1 MRTGATGGAGGL
13 SSRRPPS
20 AAASASSAGPTAPTR
35 EMPLTR
41 ETVVMRVAIVSDIH
55 GNRQAFEAVLDA
67 VADSGCR
74 EMWCLGD
81 LVGYG
86 ADPDA
91 CVDLAREHA
100 AICLAG
106 NHDLGVRGTLPLE
119 EFSRGAALAATWT
132 REVIRPETRAYL
144 DSLEPLNTDEAVALY
159 HASPRD
165 PVWEYVLSPLQ
176 AELCLDVAARRV
188 SLVGHSHVA
197 LAFHRVPGESAT
209 GETRA
214 QDEELDLREGEWIV
228 NPGSV
233 GQPRD
238 GDPRAA
244 WLELDLDDWRAIY
257 RRTDYDIAGAAG
269 AIRAARLPDSLAERL
284 QYGQ

>member
-1 MRTGATGGAGGL
+1 
-13 SSRRPPS
+13 
-20 AAASASSAGPTAPTR
+20 
-35 EMPLTR
+35 
-41 ETVVMRVAIVSDIH
+41 MRVAIVSDIH

-67 VADSGCR
+67 IEASAC
-74 EMWCLGD
+74 EELWCLGD

-91 CVDLAREHA
+91 CVTLASAHA

-106 NHDLGVRGTLPLE
+106 NHDLGVRGSLPLE
-119 EFSRGAALAATWT
+119 QFSRGAALAATWT
-132 REVIRPETRAYL
+132 QETITQPTREYL
-144 DSLEPLNTDEAVALY
+144 DGLEPSNLDEAVGLY

-176 AELCLDVAARRV
+176 AELCLDVQQQRV
-188 SLVGHSHVA
+188 ALIGHSHVA
-197 LAFHRVPGESAT
+197 LSFCRFPGTPAT
-209 GETRA
+209 GEVRSA
-214 QDEELDLREGEWIV
+214 DEELDVATGEWLI

-244 WLELDLDDWRAIY
+244 WLELDFDGQRAIY
-257 RRTDYDIAGAAG
+257 RRTEYDIAGAGA

-284 QYGQ
+284 LYGQ